1 MHDFDEE
8 VEVRT
13 WGEWIED
20 NLLPC
25 DNVAIVLDDCD
36 EQF

>member
-13 WGEWIED
+13 WGQWIED
-20 NLLPC
+20 NLLPFE
-25 DNVAIVLDDCD
+25 NVAIVLDDCD